1 MRTIKEKNEYLT
13 NKAIY
18 LNAGHTI
25 KNGRGTGAIT
35 KYGDEAIEADIF
47 VNDLYE
53 LLKADNLP
61 VIRDDSEW
69 NLTQEITDV
78 KKFKGIMISFHFNS
92 VTDKNINGHE
102 IFIPNE
108 YNKLELI
115 LAEGITRI
123 FGKYFNLRGGY
134 KTATKGVKLE
144 SESYVKKLGIL
155 RATKNDISILTE
167 ICYISNQKDMET
179 YHKVKD
185 ILVKEIAKWILQF
198 RKEYIIK

>member
-13 NKAIY
+13 NKAIH

-69 NLTQEITDV
+69 NFTQEVADV
-78 KKFKGIMISFHFNS
+78 KKFKGIMNAFHFNS
-92 VTDKNINGHE
+92 FSNPQANGAEVIIPTNYNQNE
-102 IFIPNE
+102 I
-108 YNKLELI
+108 K
-115 LAEGITRI
+115 LAEQVARLL
-123 FGKYFNLRGGY
+123 GKFFNLRGGF

-144 SESYVKKLGIL
+144 SETPHKKLGIL
-155 RATKNDISILTE
+155 RATTQDTSILTE
-167 ICYISNQKDMET
+167 FCFISNENDMKI
-179 YHKVKD
+179 YKKNY
-185 ILVKEIAKWILQF
+185 KEILT
-198 RKEYIIK
+198 EYYLIIKNFRIT